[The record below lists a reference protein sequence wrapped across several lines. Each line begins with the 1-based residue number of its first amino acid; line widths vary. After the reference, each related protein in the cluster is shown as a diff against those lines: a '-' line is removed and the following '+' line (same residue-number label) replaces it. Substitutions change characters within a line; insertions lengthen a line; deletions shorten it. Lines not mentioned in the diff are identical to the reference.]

1 MKFLIK
7 RKIILSHYVT
17 LPRKF
22 QEDSSMKDKD
32 KITFVETSTMRQ
44 LKQANQQYINNY
56 DRETIKKLKL
66 LEKELPSGFNLR
78 SDYSSHDLSNISTI
92 DPNRAVAKFFIEAIS
107 RASLRDAAIQGVTE
121 MHLCEERLA
130 KETPTPQNIYCHVCK
145 SEMVFDS
152 HFFKST
158 IEEQVLFVY
167 LCPAGHKPKKVVY
180 PSGQDYQV
188 KETKCDCG
196 GRFERSSIRKDNIL
210 TLIDTCRSCGKEEFL
225 ELDSTE
231 VMDLHIDE
239 DDRKKYCL
247 QFLCISDLLHDLPLF
262 QKVTHIFDKEGKEND
277 INKLYEVDKIKRIN
291 VPALEVMLKKA
302 VEKEG
307 YTKLEFTKTDLSK
320 FIIVTFL
327 VNDTLN
333 RTNRE
338 SIKQLSKILNAALFP
353 LNWRLISNSIEY
365 RLGVL
370 SGRIRAY
377 ETEIDLLD
385 LAKKIYE
392 KNKAGKS

>member
-1 MKFLIK
+1 MKFLVK

-17 LPRKF
+17 LPRKL
-22 QEDSSMKDKD
+22 QEDSSMKD

-44 LKQANQQYINNY
+44 LKQPNQEYINNY
-56 DRETIKKLKL
+56 DRETIKKLKF
-66 LEKELPSGFNLR
+66 LEKEFSSSFNLR
-78 SDYSSHDLSNISTI
+78 SDYSSYDLSNRSTI
-92 DPNRAVAKFFIEAIS
+92 DQNPAVANFFSEAIS
-107 RASLRDAAIQGVTE
+107 RAILRNAAIQSVTE

-130 KETPTPQNIYCHVCK
+130 KETPTPQNIYCNVCK
-145 SEMVFDS
+145 SEMLFDS

-158 IEEQVLFVY
+158 LEEQILFVFS
-167 LCPAGHKPKKVVY
+167 CPAGHKPKKVVY
-180 PSGQDYQV
+180 PSGQEYQV
-188 KETKCDCG
+188 KETKCSCG
-196 GRFERSSIRKDNIL
+196 GRFEHSRIRKDNIL
-210 TLIDTCRSCGKEEFL
+210 TLIDTCSSCGKEEFL
-225 ELDSTE
+225 ELDPTE
-231 VMDLHIDE
+231 VMELPIDE

-247 QFLCISDLLHDLPLF
+247 QFLCIPDLLHDLPLF
-262 QKVTHIFDKEGKEND
+262 QNVSHIFDKEGKEND

-291 VPALEVMLKKA
+291 LPALEGMLKKE

-307 YTKLEFTKTDLSK
+307 YTKFEFTKTDLSK
-320 FIIVTFL
+320 FIVVTFL
-327 VNDTLN
+327 VNDTLD

-392 KNKAGKS
+392 KNKARKS

>member
-1 MKFLIK
+1 MKEK
-7 RKIILSHYVT
+7 GKV
-17 LPRKF
+17 
-22 QEDSSMKDKD
+22 
-32 KITFVETSTMRQ
+32 TFVEKSTTKKQ
-44 LKQANQQYINNY
+44 LEQPNQQYIDNY

-66 LEKELPSGFNLR
+66 LEKELPRSFNLR
-78 SDYSSHDLSNISTI
+78 SDYSSYDLL
-92 DPNRAVAKFFIEAIS
+92 NRSAVDQNPAVANFFSEAIS
-107 RASLRDAAIQGVTE
+107 SATLREAAIQGVTE
-121 MHLCEERLA
+121 MHLREERLVN
-130 KETPTPQNIYCHVCK
+130 ETPTPRNIYCNICK
-145 SEMVFDS
+145 REMLFNS

-158 IEEQVLFVY
+158 LEEQILFVFS
-167 LCPAGHKPKKVVY
+167 CPAGHKPKKVVY
-180 PSGQDYQV
+180 PSGQEYQV

-196 GRFERSSIRKDNIL
+196 GRFEHSSIMKDNVL
-210 TLIDTCRSCGKEEFL
+210 TLIDTCRSCGKEEVL

-231 VMDLHIDE
+231 VMDLPLDE

-247 QFLCISDLLHDLPLF
+247 QFLCIPDLLHDLLLF
-262 QKVTHIFDKEGKEND
+262 KNVAHIFDKEGKEND
-277 INKLYEVDKIKRIN
+277 INKQFEVDKIKKIN
-291 VPALEVMLKKA
+291 VPALELMLKKE
-302 VEKEG
+302 VETEG

-327 VNDTLN
+327 VNDTLD

-338 SIKQLSKILNAALFP
+338 SIKQLSKILIAALFP
-353 LNWRLISNSIEY
+353 LNWRLIFNSIEY